1 MKMKKLLPLLLLILC
16 LAACRREASDV
27 PKRYAFPR
35 VELYDTATV
44 IARTGGLSF
53 EINAAAD
60 TAAPQPGW
68 LDVTYPRYGATL
80 HISVN
85 SFTDDEQFAAA
96 IENRELRIHL
106 NFGDKTAKAET
117 FVNSAGFECTII
129 GNPDAGSA
137 PILFLA
143 ADRQR
148 QMLSGSAV
156 FAGSTQPVDSISPI
170 YNALY
175 SDITNLLLSL
185 R

>member
-1 MKMKKLLPLLLLILC
+1 MKKLIPILLLVLSV
-16 LAACRREASDV
+16 ASCRRETSDV

-35 VELYDTATV
+35 IELYDTAMVRAT
-44 IARTGGLSF
+44 AGDLSF

-60 TAAPQPGW
+60 TAAPQAGW
-68 LDVTYPRYGATL
+68 LDVNYPRYGATL
-80 HISVN
+80 HISAN
-85 SFTDDEQFAAA
+85 SFADDEQFARA

-117 FVNSAGFECTII
+117 FVNPAGFECTII

-143 ADRQR
+143 ADNHRR
-148 QMLSGSAV
+148 LLSGSAV
-156 FAGSTQPVDSISPI
+156 FAGSTQPVDSISPV

-185 R
+185 K